1 MKKSLLSGI
10 AALTAA
16 ALLGAGLAACAPPEK
31 RGGGEQTQS
40 GVKAADATSAKDF
53 GGMDGLV
60 DAAKKEG
67 ELNVYSDDGQNLNA
81 AGGVRPVRADGML
94 TAGTID
100 KAAIDNIPVID
111 GPVTV
116 PTPDQ
121 TDKATKDLADNWAK
135 AIG

>member
-1 MKKSLLSGI
+1 MWTPTNRTPTMRSHDRVWSAADGEGLPMKKSLLSGI

-94 TAGTID
+94 
-100 KAAIDNIPVID
+100 AA
-111 GPVTV
+111 
-116 PTPDQ
+116 
-121 TDKATKDLADNWAK
+121 
-135 AIG
+135 